1 MRRTGPKVVVTLLLS
16 VLLLGWAGAAVAEQ
30 LQPVIVRFAADFPPP
45 PHPAGIALRVFAER
59 LPQVIPGSEA
69 RVYYAGALY
78 TIPEAFEALREGTLE
93 ATWGQFGKTAA
104 VEPWAN
110 AIVIPGL
117 LTTIGAV
124 DTLDQLPTVRAIH
137 DRFET
142 VHGIRVLGNGH
153 MSFGMGI
160 GGKQRLMS
168 PEHLRGKK
176 VRSMGPAENAQL
188 DAWRASPTTMAFGE
202 VPSALEAGVID
213 GLLTSIG
220 GWSAIMEQVPY
231 YTIAGVNGIV
241 GDYYWVGVSR
251 RWWDRLNA
259 PTQAALQKLLVEEII
274 PLQKQLNY
282 CVDALF
288 IERYGTKDPNK
299 PGIYVMSPEEAKAL
313 DTARG
318 DSVVKW
324 VKANTPRTAHR
335 WVDRLLE
342 DARAAVAANPPGT
355 SWIEQTNCKKFVD
368 QGMIVIR

>member
-1 MRRTGPKVVVTLLLS
+1 MRLSGTRLVVTLLFF
-16 VLLLGWAGAAVAEQ
+16 VLLLGWTVPAAADK
-30 LQPVIVRFAADFPPP
+30 LQPVVVRFAADFPPP
-45 PHPAGIALRVFAER
+45 PHPAGITLRVFAER

-93 ATWGQFGKTAA
+93 AVWGQYGKTAA

-110 AIVIPGL
+110 SIVIPGV

-124 DTLDQLPTVRAIH
+124 DQLDKLETVRAIH

-142 VHGIRVLGNGH
+142 VHGIRVVGTGH

-188 DAWRASPTTMAFGE
+188 AAWRASPTTMAFGE

-220 GWSAIMEQVPY
+220 GWSSIMEQVPY

-241 GDYYWVGVSR
+241 GDYYWVGLSR
-251 RWWDRLNA
+251 RWLDRLNE
-259 PTQAALQKLLVEEII
+259 PTRAALEKLLVEEII

-282 CVDALF
+282 CVDSVF
-288 IERYGTKDPNK
+288 INRFGTDDPAK
-299 PGIYVMSPEEAKAL
+299 PGIYVMSPDEAAKL
-313 DTARG
+313 DEARG
-318 DSVVKW
+318 DAVVKW
-324 VKANTPRTAHR
+324 VKANTPRAAHR
-335 WVDRLLE
+335 WVDQFIK
-342 DARAAVAANPPGT
+342 DARQVVQANPPGT
-355 SWIEQTNCKKFVD
+355 SWIEKTDCKKFVD
-368 QGMIVIR
+368 QGMIVVR